1 MDDVR
6 PVQAAGGQTADAGP
20 EETVEELAKK
30 IDYEILEAALTE
42 KQLYTACLVARQH
55 GLGSVVVRPCDA
67 DSAMRFLS
75 LGVVKVAS
83 TVGHPFG
90 SSNTGVKVYEA
101 RDLLRRGVKQIWA
114 YPNPGK
120 LFSRHF
126 QHLEVELI
134 QIADSCLESG
144 AVLKIVADIAMI
156 DEEMKI
162 ILCRMAKRVKAHYIC
177 ASEPRDLELFRKYC
191 GELVKVQC
199 GGVDTL
205 ERARQALAVGC
216 ERISTRDPEA
226 ILNTL
231 AAERASRAAT
241 NSAQG

>member
-6 PVQAAGGQTADAGP
+6 PVQAAGGETAAGA
-20 EETVEELAKK
+20 EESVEEFAKK
-30 IDYEILEAALTE
+30 IDYEILQAALTE
-42 KQLYTACLVARQH
+42 KQLYNACLVARQH

-67 DSAMRFLS
+67 DSALRFLS

-120 LFSRHF
+120 LFSRQF
-126 QHLEVELI
+126 QHQEVELI
-134 QIADSCLESG
+134 QLADSCLESG
-144 AVLKIVADIAMI
+144 GVLKIVADTAML

-162 ILCRMAKRVKAHYIC
+162 ILCRMAKRVNAHYVA
-177 ASEPRDLELFRKYC
+177 ASEPKDLELFLKYC
-191 GELVKVQC
+191 GELVKVEC
-199 GGVDTL
+199 GGIETL
-205 ERARQALAVGC
+205 AQARLAFAAGC
-216 ERISTRDPEA
+216 ERIVSRNPEA
-226 ILNTL
+226 ILTAL
-231 AAERASRAAT
+231 AAERAARAAT
-241 NSAQG
+241 TSPQG